1 MTFLVIHRAVAKAQ
15 ATIDKRQNEIDAKTK
30 ERTELVEAKEKGKEL
45 LQRKDYV
52 TQDRFSILISLKI
65 AIDPIRSLVPS

>member
-52 TQDRFSILISLKI
+52 TQDRFSILSLKI
-65 AIDPIRSLVPS
+65 AIDPIRSHVPS

>member
-52 TQDRFSILISLKI
+52 TQDRFSILSLKI

>member
-45 LQRKDYV
+45 LQR
-52 TQDRFSILISLKI
+52 
-65 AIDPIRSLVPS
+65 